1 VTSVKVFLGAWL
13 LPLPLSLL
21 AVCLGLLLL
30 RAGRRRTA
38 LTLLVGGA
46 LLGFGASFGP
56 VSDALLLPLEERY
69 APVLDVATLSV
80 VPRYVVVLGSGYHPR
95 PALPVTAALDA
106 TGVVR
111 LTEGVRLY
119 RQLPGVALIVSG
131 GAPRG
136 NGPIAHGYALAA
148 IALGVPPVSIILV
161 DTPLDTGM
169 EIRAI
174 HERVGDA
181 TVLLVTSAAHMPRAM
196 ALSRADG
203 LHAIAAPTGNLVT
216 PSVPGTIRVPGLSGA
231 ALIRSES
238 AIHEYLGLL
247 ALRFGIF

>member
-1 VTSVKVFLGAWL
+1 VASLKLILGAWL
-13 LPLPLSLL
+13 LPLPLSAL
-21 AVCLGLLLL
+21 AVCLGLLFL
-30 RAGRRRTA
+30 RAGSRRTA
-38 LTLLVGGA
+38 FALLVGGA

-56 VSDALLLPLEERY
+56 VADSLLLPLEERY
-69 APVLDVATLSV
+69 APVLDVTTLPMA
-80 VPRYVVVLGSGYHPR
+80 PRYVVVLGSGYRPR

-106 TGVVR
+106 SGVVR
-111 LTEGVRLY
+111 LAEGVRLY
-119 RQLPGVALIVSG
+119 RQLPGVPLIVSG

-148 IALGVPPVSIILV
+148 IALGVPPASIVLL

-196 ALSRADG
+196 ALSGRDG

-216 PSVPGTIRVPGLSGA
+216 PSVPGAIRIAGLSGA
-231 ALIRSES
+231 ALIRSET